1 MPQIGLVSPDL
12 MSWATTTPAFGPCGA
27 ADRARGQALP
37 VRLTQ
42 STASSFVNRSARS
55 NPWSVH
61 ARKLEQNRWK
71 LSLARDHLVEPL
83 STPALCWLSASIVT
97 SAFVKSFCEFASVGA
112 AGVYGN
118 GTVDVSWF
126 T

>member
-1 MPQIGLVSPDL
+1 MGNDHPGLSGRGEPIV
-12 MSWATTTPAFGPCGA
+12 A
-27 ADRARGQALP
+27 GQALP
-37 VRLTQ
+37 DRLTQ

-71 LSLARDHLVEPL
+71 PSSLEITLSEV

-97 SAFVKSFCEFASVGA
+97 SAFVKSFCEFAAVGA